1 MCQSA
6 CAKYQ
11 RSIPNRHHHLPEVET
26 HRSVSLPIAIG
37 PAVRTLFAKKTK
49 NKDCANRNRHV
60 PSATDRLS
68 TGTVI
73 FPMSKHIDYCLSQ
86 SDRTS
91 RSDGIREKAK
101 NKVCQLSCARCHQSI
116 LNGHRHLPEVETHR
130 SVPLPVAIGPAVR
143 TLFAKGLKISIL
155 PIAIGMC
162 QVPPIACQQ
171 AQSYSR
177 CRSTSIIVSPV
188 PNPIGPVVQTVFAK
202 RLKYKV
208 CQSSCAKCH
217 QSILNGHRHI
227 PEVESHRLVPLPF
240 RSNQPFG
247 TLFAKGLKVRI
258 VPIAISMC
266 QVPPIDSQE
275 APSSSRGG
283 NTSISASPHS
293 DRTDRSDVI
302 RVKTKN

>member
-1 MCQSA
+1 M
-6 CAKYQ
+6 
-11 RSIPNRHHHLPEVET
+11 
-26 HRSVSLPIAIG
+26 
-37 PAVRTLFAKKTK
+37 
-49 NKDCANRNRHV
+49 

-130 SVPLPVAIGPAVR
+130 SVPLPVAIVPAVR

-202 RLKYKV
+202 RLKIK
-208 CQSSCAKCH
+208 CA
-217 QSILNGHRHI
+217 NRH
-227 PEVESHRLVPLPF
+227 VPSATNRFSMGTVIFP
-240 RSNQPFG
+240 RSNH
-247 TLFAKGLKVRI
+247 
-258 VPIAISMC
+258 
-266 QVPPIDSQE
+266 ID
-275 APSSSRGG
+275 
-283 NTSISASPHS
+283 
-293 DRTDRSDVI
+293 
-302 RVKTKN
+302 